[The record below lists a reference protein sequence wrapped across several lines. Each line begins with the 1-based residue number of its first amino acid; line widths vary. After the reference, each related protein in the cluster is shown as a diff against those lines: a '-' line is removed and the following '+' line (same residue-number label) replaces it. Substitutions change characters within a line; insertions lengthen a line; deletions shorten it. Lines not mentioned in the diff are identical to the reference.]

1 MAESEKKR
9 RSGRA
14 RDESGDKPSE
24 KPATNPDAGEKLH
37 QPWLPLLWVMF
48 PLIAATIYG
57 LATRG
62 H

>member
-1 MAESEKKR
+1 MPEIEKKR

-14 RDESGDKPSE
+14 RDESSDKPSV
-24 KPATNPDAGEKLH
+24 KTASHPDAGEKLR
-37 QPWLPLLWVMF
+37 QPWLPLFWVMF

>member
-14 RDESGDKPSE
+14 RGEGDAKPSE
-24 KPATNPDAGEKLH
+24 KAAANPDAGEKLH
-37 QPWLPLLWVMF
+37 QPWLPLFWVMF

>member
-1 MAESEKKR
+1 MPETEKKKR

-14 RDESGDKPSE
+14 RDESDESGST
-24 KPATNPDAGEKLH
+24 PAADDAKEKLQ
-37 QPWLPLLWVMF
+37 QPWLPLFWLLI
-48 PLIAATIYG
+48 PLMASVAYG